1 MKSAN
6 EIDVTKLPFNH
17 FIGLKISTKNGY
29 LLMLDNRAE
38 YRNHLDTVHA
48 SAMFSLAEA
57 TSGHFLLNEFSE
69 LTNIVP
75 VVRKVEIKYKKPTKG
90 GVFSKAKFLE
100 TEKNEVLEALTQRG
114 RAILKVEVSLF
125 DEEEELIMQSVFEW
139 FVTKLEKQT

>member
-1 MKSAN
+1 MKSVT

-17 FIGLKISTKNGY
+17 FIGLKISNKSSY
-29 LLMLDNRAE
+29 LLMLDNRTE

-57 TSGHFLLNEFSE
+57 TSGHFLLNEFAE
-69 LTNIVP
+69 LTDIVP

-90 GVFSKAKFLE
+90 GVFSRAKFLE
-100 TEKNEVLEALTQRG
+100 TGKNEILEALTQRG

-125 DEEEELIMQSVFEW
+125 DETEVLIMQSVFEW
-139 FVTKLEKQT
+139 FVTRLEKEK